1 MDDRTGDRFLLVGGG
16 IASLAAAVFLV
27 RDAGVPGDR
36 IRILDAGDRP
46 GGALVSGSMTEH
58 PTLYVGTAV
67 RGMEARAYTCM
78 WTCSTPYPRSPIRTE
93 QCSTPDRTVL
103 DEILE
108 TQRESPIE
116 AKARLIGADHRIAH
130 ADPHLEEG
138 DRAALLA
145 SDFWILWTTTFR
157 LKAGASALDL
167 KHSLLQHLL
176 DLPRLHTLAELRRTR
191 RSEHESII
199 RPLHRWLGGQGV
211 TFTFGATVTDMEFA
225 DDGAGPGGPRPCP
238 SPPSDGPTPWN
249 SVRTTTCWRR
259 SGQ

>member
-145 SDFWILWTTTFR
+145 LFDRPEPEL
-157 LKAGASALDL
+157 SALRIDR
-167 KHSLLQHLL
+167 SC
-176 DLPRLHTLAELRRTR
+176 PRTCSPPT
-191 RSEHESII
+191 SGSC
-199 RPLHRWLGGQGV
+199 
-211 TFTFGATVTDMEFA
+211 
-225 DDGAGPGGPRPCP
+225 GPRP
-238 SPPSDGPTPWN
+238 
-249 SVRTTTCWRR
+249 
-259 SGQ
+259 SGSRPAPARWT